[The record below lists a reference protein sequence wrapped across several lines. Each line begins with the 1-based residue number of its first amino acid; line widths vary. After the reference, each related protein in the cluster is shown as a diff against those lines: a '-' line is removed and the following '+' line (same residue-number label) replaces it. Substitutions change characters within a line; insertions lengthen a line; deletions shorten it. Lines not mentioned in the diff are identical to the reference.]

1 MLLSLFFYIDIA
13 AVVPFYVEQIVAPL
27 DFSNDDTWAVGGGGE
42 DEGNTILKLLKLL
55 RIIRIFKVTRTYPGA
70 AANPN
75 ANPNQNPNPNPNRNR
90 DRNRKPNRNTTPN
103 QVRRCSAGL
112 SSHRHRRSSCR
123 SPSLY
128 SARPSSVRSTFSS
141 R

>member
-27 DFSNDDTWAVGGGGE
+27 DFSNDDTWAVGGGSE

-70 AANPN
+70 ALLSRALV
-75 ANPNQNPNPNPNRNR
+75 A
-90 DRNRKPNRNTTPN
+90 
-103 QVRRCSAGL
+103 SAPALLVPLAFLILGEG
-112 SSHRHRRSSCR
+112 
-123 SPSLY
+123 
-128 SARPSSVRSTFSS
+128 
-141 R
+141 